1 VALRSHDSLKSRRSP
16 RIRVP
21 NRERVLFSVRD
32 HRFVGILQRLSLT
45 GGSVVHTEKPLPPGT
60 LAALDLKTVYG
71 KVSAKIEFLHMGADG
86 NAAAQAFRFLRM
98 DDSSTRKLNAS
109 IENMQD
115 AGYGD
120 LKLGQPRLG
129 KLVSQGLRTI
139 RDGIQRLY
147 PMRLRQPKVR
157 SRS

>member
-1 VALRSHDSLKSRRSP
+1 M
-16 RIRVP
+16 P

-45 GGSVVHTEKPLPPGT
+45 GGSVVHTEKPLPQGT
-60 LAALDLKTVYG
+60 PATLDLKTVYG

-86 NAAAQAFRFLRM
+86 NVAAQAFRFLRM
-98 DDSSTRKLNAS
+98 DDSSKRKLSAS

-115 AGYGD
+115 AGYSD
-120 LKLGQPRLG
+120 LKLGQPGLG

-139 RDGIQRLY
+139 RDGIQHLY

-157 SRS
+157 LRS

>member
-1 VALRSHDSLKSRRSP
+1 VALRSHNSVKSQRP
-16 RIRVP
+16 ARIRVP
-21 NRERVLFSVRD
+21 NRERVLFRVRD

-98 DDSSTRKLNAS
+98 DDSSTRKLSAS

-115 AGYGD
+115 GYSD
-120 LKLGQPRLG
+120 LKLGQPGLG

-139 RDGIQRLY
+139 RDGILRLH
-147 PMRLRQPKVR
+147 PMRLRQAKVR

>member
-1 VALRSHDSLKSRRSP
+1 
-16 RIRVP
+16 
-21 NRERVLFSVRD
+21 
-32 HRFVGILQRLSLT
+32 
-45 GGSVVHTEKPLPPGT
+45 
-60 LAALDLKTVYG
+60 LDLKTVYG

-98 DDSSTRKLNAS
+98 DDSSTRKLSAS

-115 AGYGD
+115 GYSD
-120 LKLGQPRLG
+120 LKLGQPGLG

-139 RDGIQRLY
+139 RDGILRLH
-147 PMRLRQPKVR
+147 PMRLRQAKVR

>member
-1 VALRSHDSLKSRRSP
+1 
-16 RIRVP
+16 
-21 NRERVLFSVRD
+21 
-32 HRFVGILQRLSLT
+32 
-45 GGSVVHTEKPLPPGT
+45 
-60 LAALDLKTVYG
+60 LDLKTVYG